1 MSRVGCQYTQK
12 AFAAIHFGNEC
23 ESHPR
28 KAHHESAM
36 GPCPECGADRLVP
49 LTFQAARTNAG
60 DLERPE
66 VVSMRPIA
74 KCGGCGA
81 RIYADKV
88 THRDDPSETAQS
100 DPHTIEPTGN

>member
-1 MSRVGCQYTQK
+1 
-12 AFAAIHFGNEC
+12 
-23 ESHPR
+23 
-28 KAHHESAM
+28 M
-36 GPCPECGADRLVP
+36 GPCPKCGADRLVP

-66 VVSMRPIA
+66 VVIMRPTA

-81 RIYADKV
+81 RIYVDRI

-100 DPHTIEPTGN
+100 NPDLIEPSAD